1 MMSRLNHAYSM
12 NNLKWQFNICVSVQ
26 KIVKDHQTS
35 DDQPTSTHIYTNVFF
50 RQILRNSLLILS
62 NIRFFVYVKK
72 KKMKRRNIT
81 TTTPD

>member
-1 MMSRLNHAYSM
+1 MMMSRLNHANSM

-50 RQILRNSLLILS
+50 FRQILRNSLLILS

-72 KKMKRRNIT
+72 K
-81 TTTPD
+81 